1 MILCLRTPI
10 NFLLSSPILAKTA
23 TTCLW
28 FDSKVSVYTT
38 SRRQTRILPIGI
50 AVTIALSLFP
60 TSWLGWTADLSDKKH
75 LGSFLGFN
83 RTMGD
88 LGFVVGPIA
97 LGYLA
102 SSYSVNNISLLP
114 FYFDSL
120 VLIIIAIA
128 IVFAKDPAANLNT
141 KSKKN

>member
-1 MILCLRTPI
+1 
-10 NFLLSSPILAKTA
+10 
-23 TTCLW
+23 
-28 FDSKVSVYTT
+28 
-38 SRRQTRILPIGI
+38 
-50 AVTIALSLFP
+50 
-60 TSWLGWTADLSDKKH
+60 
-75 LGSFLGFN
+75 
-83 RTMGD
+83 MGD
-88 LGFVVGPIA
+88 LGFVIGPIL
-97 LGYLA
+97 LGYLS